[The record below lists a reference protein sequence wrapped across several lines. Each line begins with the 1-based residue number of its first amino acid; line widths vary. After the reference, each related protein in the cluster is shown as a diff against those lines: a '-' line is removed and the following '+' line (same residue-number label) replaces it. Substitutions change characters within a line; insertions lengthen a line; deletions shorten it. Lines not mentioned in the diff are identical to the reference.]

1 MALKTRRCDNCVY
14 AGPLAHGDETLLV
27 CANTPAAPGRLV
39 CVEPDGACRCF
50 RKKRPPVLRLPPP
63 EPPNDEIRYI
73 PLTRG
78 KFAIVD
84 AADYESLSQHKWLA
98 NGDEKRGFYAARRVG
113 NKLVLMHRVIMNPPE
128 GTVVDH
134 INRNSLNNRR
144 RNLRI
149 CTQKENSRNG
159 RPSRRSTSRF
169 KGVYFHKQTRKWIAT
184 IGYNGKTIHLG
195 SFDDEVEAARAYDR
209 KAYELFAEFAYLNFP
224 HEIHRNDE
232 KDGI

>member
-1 MALKTRRCDNCVY
+1 MKTRRCDNCVY
-14 AGPLAHGDETLLV
+14 AGTLEHGDETLLV

-84 AADYESLSQHKWLA
+84 AADYESLSKHKWLA

-113 NKLVLMHRVIMNPPE
+113 NKLVLMHRAIMNPPD

-144 RNLRI
+144 CNLRI
-149 CTQKENSRNG
+149 CTQKENLRNG

-169 KGVYFHKQTRKWIAT
+169 KGVYFDKQTRKWIAK

-195 SFDDEVEAARAYDR
+195 SFEDEVEAAKAYDR
-209 KAYELFAEFAYLNFP
+209 KAYELFGDFAYLNFP
-224 HEIHRNDE
+224 EEIGKMLGNCP
-232 KDGI
+232 